1 MRFSRDAGDRA
12 LAWSSA
18 AIVVAAVACGGGNQR
33 EVDAGPPVDAPLGP
47 GLIVSVSTEGNDAH
61 DGITQPVETL
71 KRAVAIATAN
81 PQVTD
86 IVLATGRYTMRQ
98 GEAFPYTLPPN
109 VIGLAGPPGGGA
121 VLVGTGAETGLI
133 LKDGQIQDIELD
145 NFAVAIDGAGSLRLK
160 NLRVAAS
167 MIGIHGAEGATLRID
182 NLDISGGAGRGCA
195 TGIKLDGVAEL
206 TVTTFTTHDLG
217 TAVDALNHSSQKF
230 GAIDISDAN
239 LTSTLGATCVPG
251 VLSVMNQGLT
261 LSGSMVDG
269 GSTGIEVSGSGSPPS
284 LPVKITNTTVRNL
297 QSGLLI
303 NGAVARIASS
313 AITDNVTGFQGA
325 SGSWSLT
332 NVTIS
337 RNSVGIVL
345 SGDTVNGPSLLTMR
359 GCAVAGHTNNGIELF
374 DYTDADLGTTAS
386 PGNNLFTSNV
396 PVGLL
401 IGGPAGTTQI
411 DAVGNTWVPN
421 VQDADALGHY
431 PTVATVT
438 GPIGSVFGNNFAIAS
453 GWSLKR

>member
-1 MRFSRDAGDRA
+1 MRLSREAGHRA
-12 LAWSSA
+12 VAWPSA
-18 AIVVAAVACGGGNQR
+18 AIVVAAVACGGGNER
-33 EVDAGPPVDAPLGP
+33 VVDAGPPVDAPLGP
-47 GLIVSVSTEGNDAH
+47 GLIVSVSNDGNDAH
-61 DGITQPVETL
+61 DGITQSVETL

-86 IVLATGRYTMRQ
+86 IILATGRYTTRQ

-121 VLVGTGAETGLI
+121 VLVGSGAEAGLI
-133 LKDGQIQDIELD
+133 FKDGQIQDIELD
-145 NFAVAIDGAGSLRLK
+145 NFAVAIDGAGSMRLK

-182 NLDISGGAGRGCA
+182 NLDISGGASGCA
-195 TGIKLDGVAEL
+195 TGIKLDGVADL
-206 TVTTFTTHDLG
+206 TVTTLTTHDLG
-217 TAVDALNHSSQKF
+217 TAVDALNHSSQKV

-239 LTSTLGATCVPG
+239 LMSTLGATCVPG

-269 GSTGIEVSGSGSPPS
+269 GSMGIEVFGSGSPPS
-284 LPVKITNTTVRNL
+284 LPVTITNTTLRNL
-297 QSGLLI
+297 QFGLLI
-303 NGAVARIASS
+303 TGAMTRIASS
-313 AITDNVTGFQGA
+313 AITDNVTGLQGA

-332 NVTIS
+332 KVTIS
-337 RNSVGIVL
+337 RNSLGIVI

-359 GCAVAGHTNNGIELF
+359 DCAVANHTNNGIELF

-386 PGNNLFTSNV
+386 PGNNVLTSNF

-401 IGGPAGTTQI
+401 IGGPAGPTQI

-421 VQDADALGHY
+421 VQDADAVGHY

-453 GWSLKR
+453 GWSLQR